1 MHLYSKKTVCY
12 FIILFLSSSLLI
24 TGCMYEQTFSSDA
37 PLSKENYLLGTIV
50 NITLYDHQSDAL
62 IDEVFSELSKLENI
76 LSVNKSNTLIDQINA
91 SSGVSPV
98 EVDEETYHLI
108 EKSLYYSELTSGAFD
123 ITIGPI
129 VKLWNIGFQNFRVPS
144 QSEIDDT
151 LPLVDYHLVTLSEAN
166 HSVYLEKSGMQ
177 LDLGGIGKGYAA
189 DKVAQLLRQ
198 KGVQRAMINLGGNL
212 YALGDKPNH
221 EPWVIGIQD
230 PLDSRGESLG
240 SIAVSN
246 KSIVTSGIYERYNT
260 AENGKT
266 YHHLLNPSTG
276 YPFDNEIAGVSIISD
291 SSTDGDALSTS
302 TFALGVKEGIDFIES
317 LDGVDAIFVTTDR
330 KIYITS
336 GIKENFH
343 LLSSDYSICNSY
355 TAP

>member
-1 MHLYSKKTVCY
+1 MYLYSKKTWCY
-12 FIILFLSSSLLI
+12 VFIVILCSSLLI
-24 TGCMYEQTFSSDA
+24 TGYIYNKTASSSE
-37 PLSKENYLLGTIV
+37 PLSKQSYVLGTIV
-50 NITLYDHQSDAL
+50 NITLCDHPSEAL
-62 IDEVFSELSKLENI
+62 IDEAFSELSKLENI
-76 LSVNKSNTLIDQINA
+76 LSVNKTNTLIDQINE
-91 SSGVSPV
+91 SSGISPV
-98 EVDEETYHLI
+98 QVDEETYQLI
-108 EKSLYYSELTSGAFD
+108 EKGLYYSDLTSGAFD

-129 VKLWNIGFQNFRVPS
+129 VKLWHIGFEDFRVPN
-144 QSEIDDT
+144 QSEIDNA

-166 HSVYLEKSGMQ
+166 HSIYLEKSGMQ
-177 LDLGGIGKGYAA
+177 LDLGGIAKGYAA
-189 DKVAQLLRQ
+189 DQVAQLLRQ
-198 KGVQRAMINLGGNL
+198 NGVQSAMIDLGGNL

-221 EPWVIGIQD
+221 EPWIIGIQD

-260 AENGKT
+260 GEDGKT

-302 TFALGVKEGIDFIES
+302 AFALGVKEGIDFIES
-317 LDGVDAIFVTTDR
+317 LDGVDAIFVTTDK

-336 GIKENFH
+336 GIKEGFN
-343 LLSSDYSICNSY
+343 LLRSDYSICN
-355 TAP
+355 